1 MKNLFDPSAVI
12 EIKTRLGAL
21 RPDSQRQWGLMGPA
35 QAMAHC
41 SGGLEIAVGELNPPR
56 VMIGRLIG
64 RIIKPLALGDDKPL
78 RRNSPTAKV
87 LIVNDQRDLDTE
99 RARLA
104 SLIDRFTAGGA
115 LACTKHPHAFFGP
128 LTPDEW
134 AVLNYKH
141 LDHHLRQ
148 FGV

>member
-1 MKNLFDPSAVI
+1 MKNLFDLSSVS

-41 SGGLEIAVGELNPPR
+41 SVGIEIAVGELNPPR
-56 VMIGRLIG
+56 VLIGRLIG

-78 RRNSPTAKV
+78 RKNSPTAKV
-87 LIVNDQRDLDTE
+87 LIVNDQRDLDIE
-99 RARLA
+99 RARLT
-104 SLIDRFTAGGA
+104 SLIDRFTTGGA
-115 LACTKHPHAFFGP
+115 TACTKHPHAFFGP

-148 FGV
+148 FGA